1 MTIIVLNVLFL
12 LLGAVLVLKG
22 ADFLTDGASAIATR
36 LRISEI
42 VIGLTVVAIGTSM
55 PEFFVSFV
63 SALNDT
69 PDMAIGNVLGSN
81 TFNMLMIVGVAALV
95 APMQLEKQTVVRDLR
110 VMVAVS
116 GFLIVLTYDGTL
128 SRLDAIALFLA
139 FIAFILNTIR
149 VSKGSNA
156 PEDTGV
162 PSSTL
167 SFAKSAVFLVLGFG
181 GLVLGANLFVNGA
194 TEIARILG
202 VSDAIIGLT
211 IVALG
216 TSLPEFAAS
225 VVAAR
230 KGQSG
235 LAIGNVIGSCVF
247 NILMVLGVCGTIS
260 PMTVSGITIVDY
272 AVMFVGALMLW
283 QFSFTKYRIERWEG
297 FILTFIYIAYVVW
310 LVSQQF

>member
-116 GFLIVLTYDGTL
+116 GFLIALTYDGTL

-156 PEDTGV
+156 PEDEGV

>member
-1 MTIIVLNVLFL
+1 MLNVLFL
-12 LLGAVLVLKG
+12 LAGAVLVLKG

-36 LRISEI
+36 LHISEL

-81 TFNMLMIVGVAALV
+81 TFNMLMIVGVAAIV
-95 APMQLEKQTVVRDLR
+95 NPMQLQKQTVVRDLA
-110 VMVAVS
+110 VMVVVS
-116 GFLIVLTYDGTL
+116 GFLIALTYDGTL
-128 SRLDAIALFLA
+128 SRLDAIVLSLA
-139 FIAFILNTIR
+139 FMAFILNTIR
-149 VSKGSNA
+149 TSKYDSITPQDA
-156 PEDTGV
+156 EQHSP
-162 PSSTL
+162 TL
-167 SFAKSAVFLVLGFG
+167 PLARSVAYLVLGFG
-181 GLVLGANLFVNGA
+181 GLVLGANLFVNSA
-194 TEIARILG
+194 TEIARIIG

-247 NILMVLGVCGTIS
+247 NILLVLGVCGSIS
-260 PMTVSGITIVDY
+260 PMTVSGISIIDY
-272 AVMFVGALMLW
+272 VVMFAGALLLW
-283 QFSFTKYRIERWEG
+283 LFSFTKYKIERWEG
-297 FILTFIYIAYVVW
+297 VVLMGGYIAYVIW
-310 LVSQQF
+310 LILQTV

>member
-116 GFLIVLTYDGTL
+116 GFLIALTYDGTL

-156 PEDTGV
+156 PEDIGV
-162 PSSTL
+162 PSSAL

-181 GLVLGANLFVNGA
+181 GLVLGANLFVSGA

>member
-116 GFLIVLTYDGTL
+116 GFLIALTYDGTL
-128 SRLDAIALFLA
+128 TRLDAIALFLA

-162 PSSTL
+162 TSSTL